1 MDPEACL
8 LPEQELSSLQ
18 QRLTALASAARSALD
33 AAQGDLASWATFG
46 RLRDQVEALVA
57 KLEPSDERPDS
68 TRALRRELQA
78 LGRLQE
84 DAQRGQALLDQ
95 LSEAARSLERR
106 SGPKARGDL
115 PGAQAASLGK
125 RWQKALDE
133 LQARKE
139 RLVQALAHWEALS
152 QSLARARATMEA
164 REHDLAAMQPR
175 LLDVVASEEALQV
188 GVLGADFWRSLRLG

>member
-1 MDPEACL
+1 
-8 LPEQELSSLQ
+8 
-18 QRLTALASAARSALD
+18 
-33 AAQGDLASWATFG
+33 
-46 RLRDQVEALVA
+46 
-57 KLEPSDERPDS
+57 
-68 TRALRRELQA
+68 
-78 LGRLQE
+78 
-84 DAQRGQALLDQ
+84 
-95 LSEAARSLERR
+95 
-106 SGPKARGDL
+106 
-115 PGAQAASLGK
+115 AQAASLGK